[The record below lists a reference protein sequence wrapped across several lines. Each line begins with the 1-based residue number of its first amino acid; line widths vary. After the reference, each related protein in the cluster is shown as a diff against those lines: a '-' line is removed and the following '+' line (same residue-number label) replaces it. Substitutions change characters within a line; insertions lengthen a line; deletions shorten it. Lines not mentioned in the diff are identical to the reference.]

1 MEQLSQRLMKL
12 DSTSPEVTVELVIGG
27 MTCAACASRIERRLN
42 RIDGVEASVNYAAER
57 AWVTATDTIDVASL
71 ISTIEHT
78 GYEAS
83 TPEGVGREQ
92 RERSVDLE
100 RRLVV
105 AIALGIPVL
114 LMSMVSALQFDGW
127 QWFTLG
133 LTLPVALWSGF
144 PFHRS
149 MVLNLRHGETT
160 MDTLISI
167 GVLASLAWSVWALLA
182 TSAGDIGMSMTMSF
196 TGGGDHLYFEVASTT
211 VAIVLAGRW
220 FEHRSKRRI
229 GDAVNALLE
238 TAGDTVELRRADGT
252 TSIVEH
258 DALQVDDVFVVA
270 PGNRIATD
278 GVVVEGSSSVDMS
291 MLTGESVPVE
301 VEPGSDVVG
310 TAING
315 DGVLVVRATK
325 IGRDTH
331 VAAIARLVM
340 NAQSGTAPVQRI
352 ADRVSAVFVP
362 VIVALSVV
370 TTIAWLLFGSSTE
383 DAFSTGLAV
392 LIIACPCALGLA
404 TPMALFVGT
413 SRGARAGILIS
424 GPHILE
430 QTRTVETLVLD
441 KTGTI
446 TTGQMWVT
454 SVTGIG
460 GWSRDDVLHH
470 AAAVEASHQHPIAR
484 AIVDAALQEIES
496 ELPVAVDAVNIPGF
510 GVRGAVEGVI
520 VEVCTSAD
528 PSRRAETGVDVVVD
542 GTLVGTIFV
551 ADRAKPSSAE
561 AIAEMKALGIRPLM
575 ATGDRRAVADV
586 IAHEIGI
593 DSEDVYAELSPSGK
607 LSLIS
612 DLQTEGR
619 QVAMVGDGVND
630 AAALAAADLGIS
642 MGAGSD
648 VAVHASDLTLM
659 RNDLTSV
666 VDAIELS
673 RRTLRTI
680 KVNLLWAFGYNVAA
694 VPLAMSGQLSPLV
707 AGLAMVLSSVFVVS
721 NSLRLRTAT

>member
-1 MEQLSQRLMKL
+1 MKL

-57 AWVTATDTIDVASL
+57 AWVTATDMIDVASL

-78 GYEAS
+78 GYTAS
-83 TPEGVGREQ
+83 TLEEVGREQ
-92 RERSVDLE
+92 GGRSVGLE
-100 RRLVV
+100 GRLVV

-114 LMSMVSALQFDGW
+114 LMSMVSVLQFDGW

-182 TSAGDIGMSMTMSF
+182 TSAGDIGMSMPMSF

-238 TAGDTVELRRADGT
+238 TAGDTVEVRRGDGT
-252 TSIVEH
+252 TSIVEV
-258 DALQVDDVFVVA
+258 DSLQVDDVFVVA
-270 PGNRIATD
+270 PGDRIATD
-278 GVVVEGSSSVDMS
+278 GVVIEGSSSVDMS

-301 VEPGSDVVG
+301 VEPGSDVVR
-310 TAING
+310 TAINS
-315 DGVLVVRATK
+315 DGVLVVRATR
-325 IGRDTH
+325 IGRDTK

-340 NAQSGTAPVQRI
+340 NAQAGGAPVQRI

-383 DAFSTGLAV
+383 DAFSTGVAV

-404 TPMALFVGT
+404 TPMALLVGT
-413 SRGARAGILIS
+413 SQGARAGILIS

-454 SVTGIG
+454 SVTGVG

-470 AAAVEASHQHPIAR
+470 AGAVEASHQHPIAR
-484 AIVDAALQEIES
+484 AIVDAALQEIEG

-510 GVRGAVEGVI
+510 GVRGAVGGVI
-520 VEVCTSAD
+520 VEVRTSAD
-528 PSRRAETGVDVVVD
+528 PSRSTETGVDVVVD

-551 ADRAKPSSAE
+551 ADRAKISSAD
-561 AIAEMKALGIRPLM
+561 AIAEIKALGIRPLM
-575 ATGDRRAVADV
+575 ATGDRRSVADV
-586 IAHEIGI
+586 IAHEVGI
-593 DSEDVYAELSPSGK
+593 DSEDVYAELSPSEK

-612 DLQTEGR
+612 DLQAEGR

-648 VAVHASDLTLM
+648 VAIHASDLTLM

>member
-1 MEQLSQRLMKL
+1 MKL
-12 DSTSPEVTVELVIGG
+12 DSTSPEVTVELVIDG

-78 GYEAS
+78 GYKAS
-83 TPEGVGREQ
+83 TLEEVGRER
-92 RERSVDLE
+92 RERYVDLE
-100 RRLVV
+100 GRLVV

-114 LMSMVSALQFDGW
+114 LMSMVSVLQFGGW

-149 MVLNLRHGETT
+149 MVLNLRHGKTT

-196 TGGGDHLYFEVASTT
+196 TGGGDHLYLEVASTT

-229 GDAVNALLE
+229 GDEVNALLE
-238 TAGDTVELRRADGT
+238 TAGDTVEVRRGDGT
-252 TSIVEH
+252 TSIVEV
-258 DALQVDDVFVVA
+258 DLLQVDDVFVVA
-270 PGNRIATD
+270 SGNRIATD
-278 GVVVEGSSSVDMS
+278 GVVIEGSSSVDMS

-325 IGRDTH
+325 IGRDTQ

-370 TTIAWLLFGSSTE
+370 TTIAWLLFGSSAE
-383 DAFSTGLAV
+383 DAFSTGVAV

-404 TPMALFVGT
+404 TPMALLVGT

-454 SVTGIG
+454 SVTGVG

-470 AAAVEASHQHPIAR
+470 AGAVEASHQHPIAR
-484 AIVDAALQEIES
+484 AIVDAALQETEG

-510 GVRGAVEGVI
+510 GVRGAVGGVI

-528 PSRRAETGVDVVVD
+528 PSRSAETGVDVVVD
-542 GTLVGTIFV
+542 GTLVGKIFV
-551 ADRAKPSSAE
+551 ADRAKPSSAD

-586 IAHEIGI
+586 IAHEVGI
-593 DSEDVYAELSPSGK
+593 DSKDVYAELSPSEK

-612 DLQTEGR
+612 DLQAEGR

-666 VDAIELS
+666 VEAIELS

>member
-1 MEQLSQRLMKL
+1 
-12 DSTSPEVTVELVIGG
+12 
-27 MTCAACASRIERRLN
+27 
-42 RIDGVEASVNYAAER
+42 
-57 AWVTATDTIDVASL
+57 
-71 ISTIEHT
+71 
-78 GYEAS
+78 
-83 TPEGVGREQ
+83 
-92 RERSVDLE
+92 
-100 RRLVV
+100 
-105 AIALGIPVL
+105 
-114 LMSMVSALQFDGW
+114 
-127 QWFTLG
+127 
-133 LTLPVALWSGF
+133 
-144 PFHRS
+144 
-149 MVLNLRHGETT
+149 
-160 MDTLISI
+160 
-167 GVLASLAWSVWALLA
+167 
-182 TSAGDIGMSMTMSF
+182 
-196 TGGGDHLYFEVASTT
+196 
-211 VAIVLAGRW
+211 
-220 FEHRSKRRI
+220 
-229 GDAVNALLE
+229 
-238 TAGDTVELRRADGT
+238 
-252 TSIVEH
+252 
-258 DALQVDDVFVVA
+258 
-270 PGNRIATD
+270 TD
-278 GVVVEGSSSVDMS
+278 GVVIEGSSSVDMS

-301 VEPGSDVVG
+301 VEPGSDVVR
-310 TAING
+310 TAINS
-315 DGVLVVRATK
+315 DGVLVVRATR
-325 IGRDTH
+325 IGRDTK

-340 NAQSGTAPVQRI
+340 NAQAGGAPVQRI

-383 DAFSTGLAV
+383 DAFSTGVAV

-404 TPMALFVGT
+404 TPMALLVGT
-413 SRGARAGILIS
+413 SQGARAGILIS

-454 SVTGIG
+454 SVTGVG

-470 AAAVEASHQHPIAR
+470 AGAVEASHQHPIAR
-484 AIVDAALQEIES
+484 AIVDAALQEIEG

-510 GVRGAVEGVI
+510 GVRGAVGGVI
-520 VEVCTSAD
+520 VEVRTSAD
-528 PSRRAETGVDVVVD
+528 PSRSTETGVDVVVD

-551 ADRAKPSSAE
+551 ADRAKASSAD
-561 AIAEMKALGIRPLM
+561 AIAEIKALGIRPLM

-586 IAHEIGI
+586 IAHEVGI
-593 DSEDVYAELSPSGK
+593 DSEDVYAELSPSEK

-612 DLQTEGR
+612 DLQAEGR

-648 VAVHASDLTLM
+648 VAIHASDLTLM

>member
-1 MEQLSQRLMKL
+1 MKP

-42 RIDGVEASVNYAAER
+42 RIDGVEASVNYATER
-57 AWVTATDTIDVASL
+57 ARVTVTNTTDVASL

-83 TPEGVGREQ
+83 TPEEVGREQ
-92 RERSVDLE
+92 YERSVDLE

-114 LMSMVSALQFDGW
+114 LVSMVSFLQFDAW

-149 MVLNLRHGETT
+149 MVLNLRNGETT

-167 GVLASLAWSVWALLA
+167 GVLASLAWSVWALFG

-220 FEHRSKRRI
+220 FEHRSKRRV

-238 TAGDTVELRRADGT
+238 TAGDTVEVRRADGKT
-252 TSIVEH
+252 QTVEVC
-258 DALQVDDVFVVA
+258 ALQVDDVFVVA
-270 PGNRIATD
+270 PGNQIATD
-278 GVVVEGSSSVDMS
+278 GIVIEGSSSVDMS

-301 VEPGSDVVG
+301 IEPGSDVVG

-315 DGVLVVRATK
+315 DGVLAVRVTK
-325 IGRDTH
+325 IGRDTQ

-362 VIVALSVV
+362 VIVALSVM

-383 DAFSTGLAV
+383 DAFSTGVAV

-404 TPMALFVGT
+404 TPMALLVGT

-446 TTGQMWVT
+446 TTGQMWVS
-454 SVTGIG
+454 SVTPVD
-460 GWSRDDVLHH
+460 GWSRHDVLYH

-484 AIVDAALQEIES
+484 AIVDAALHDTEV
-496 ELPVAVDAVNIPGF
+496 ELPLAVDAVNIPGF
-510 GVRGAVEGVI
+510 GVRGAVEGVV

-528 PSRRAETGVDVVVD
+528 PSPRAETGVDVVVD
-542 GTLVGTIFV
+542 GIRVGTIFV
-551 ADRAKPSSAE
+551 ADRAKPSSAN
-561 AIAEMKALGIRPLM
+561 AIAEMKARGIRPLM
-575 ATGDRRAVADV
+575 ATGDLRAVAEI
-586 IAHEIGI
+586 IAHEVGI
-593 DSEDVYAELSPSGK
+593 DSEDVYPELSPSEK

-612 DLQTEGR
+612 DLQAEGQ

-680 KVNLLWAFGYNVAA
+680 KVNLLWAFGYNVSA
-694 VPLAMSGQLSPLV
+694 VPLAMSGRLSPLV

>member
-1 MEQLSQRLMKL
+1 MKL

-57 AWVTATDTIDVASL
+57 AWVTATDMIDVASL

-78 GYEAS
+78 GYTAS
-83 TPEGVGREQ
+83 TLEEVGREQ
-92 RERSVDLE
+92 GGRSVGLE
-100 RRLVV
+100 GRLVV

-114 LMSMVSALQFDGW
+114 LMSMVSVLQFDGW

-182 TSAGDIGMSMTMSF
+182 TSAGDIGMSMPMSF

-238 TAGDTVELRRADGT
+238 TAGDTVEVRRGDGT
-252 TSIVEH
+252 TSIVEV
-258 DALQVDDVFVVA
+258 DSLQVDDVFVVA
-270 PGNRIATD
+270 PGDRIATD
-278 GVVVEGSSSVDMS
+278 GVVIEGSSSVDMS

-301 VEPGSDVVG
+301 VEPGSDVVR
-310 TAING
+310 TAINS
-315 DGVLVVRATK
+315 DGVLVVRATR
-325 IGRDTH
+325 IGRDTK

-340 NAQSGTAPVQRI
+340 NAQAGGAPVQRI

-383 DAFSTGLAV
+383 DAFSTGVAV

-404 TPMALFVGT
+404 TPMALLVGT
-413 SRGARAGILIS
+413 SQGARAGILIS

-454 SVTGIG
+454 SVTGVG

-470 AAAVEASHQHPIAR
+470 AGAVEASHQHPIAR
-484 AIVDAALQEIES
+484 AIVDAALQEIEG

-510 GVRGAVEGVI
+510 GVRGAVGGVI
-520 VEVCTSAD
+520 VEVRTSAD
-528 PSRRAETGVDVVVD
+528 PSRSTETGVDVVVD

-551 ADRAKPSSAE
+551 ADRAKISSAD
-561 AIAEMKALGIRPLM
+561 AIAEIKALGIRPLM

-586 IAHEIGI
+586 IAHEVGI
-593 DSEDVYAELSPSGK
+593 DSEDVYAELSPSEK

-612 DLQTEGR
+612 DLQAEGR

-648 VAVHASDLTLM
+648 VAIHASDLTLM

-721 NSLRLRTAT
+721 N

>member
-1 MEQLSQRLMKL
+1 MKL

-57 AWVTATDTIDVASL
+57 AWVTATDMIDVASL

-78 GYEAS
+78 GYKAS
-83 TPEGVGREQ
+83 TLEDGRGQ

-100 RRLVV
+100 GRLVV

-114 LMSMVSALQFDGW
+114 LMSMVSVLQFDGW

-182 TSAGDIGMSMTMSF
+182 TSAGDIGMSMPMSF

-238 TAGDTVELRRADGT
+238 TAGDTVEVRRGDGT
-252 TSIVEH
+252 TSIVEV
-258 DALQVDDVFVVA
+258 DSLQVDDVFVVA
-270 PGNRIATD
+270 PGDRIATD
-278 GVVVEGSSSVDMS
+278 GVVIEGSSSVDMS

-301 VEPGSDVVG
+301 VEPGSDVVR
-310 TAING
+310 TAINS
-315 DGVLVVRATK
+315 DGVLVVRATR
-325 IGRDTH
+325 IGRDTK

-340 NAQSGTAPVQRI
+340 NAQSGGAPVQRI

-383 DAFSTGLAV
+383 DAFSTGVAV

-404 TPMALFVGT
+404 TPMALLVGT
-413 SRGARAGILIS
+413 SQGARAGILIS

-454 SVTGIG
+454 SVTGVG

-470 AAAVEASHQHPIAR
+470 AGAVEASHQHPIAR
-484 AIVDAALQEIES
+484 AIVDAALQEIEG

-510 GVRGAVEGVI
+510 GVRGAVGGVI
-520 VEVCTSAD
+520 VEVRTSAD
-528 PSRRAETGVDVVVD
+528 PSRSTETGVDVVVD

-551 ADRAKPSSAE
+551 ADRAKASSAD
-561 AIAEMKALGIRPLM
+561 AIAEIKALGIRPLM

-586 IAHEIGI
+586 IAHEVGI
-593 DSEDVYAELSPSGK
+593 DSEDVYAELSPSEK

-612 DLQTEGR
+612 DLQAEGR

-648 VAVHASDLTLM
+648 VAIHASDLTLI